1 MHTVQSYHPS
11 TRVCTAPVV
20 IAARRNGTI
29 KIRFQAVTRA
39 KNALLAPC
47 RKRESGIM
55 SQIWRAR
62 VLAAAGIGA
71 PVIVAALLI
80 PGRGHLN
87 AANNALILVV
97 AVVAV
102 AVNGNRLAAAVA
114 ALSAAISFDFFLTA
128 PYYSLRIARW
138 DDVITDALLL
148 VVGLVVGDLAA
159 RGQVHRAR
167 SDQRGGEVATMHAM
181 TELVAEGEGPEF
193 IAIVAAGE
201 LRDLL
206 HLRDCRFTRDQEVSS
221 AAHVTP
227 NGAVLIGTVPW
238 ATGKFGLPTKEVDLP
253 VRSHGFVLGHYLL
266 TPKPIVPVSD
276 EELRVAVAIAD
287 QVGAA
292 MSDTTLS
299 T

>member
-1 MHTVQSYHPS
+1 
-11 TRVCTAPVV
+11 
-20 IAARRNGTI
+20 
-29 KIRFQAVTRA
+29 
-39 KNALLAPC
+39 
-47 RKRESGIM
+47 M
-55 SQIWRAR
+55 SQIGRTR
-62 VLAAAGIGA
+62 VLAAAAIGA

-102 AVNGNRLAAAVA
+102 AANGSRLAAAVA
-114 ALSAAISFDFFLTA
+114 ALSAAISFDFFLTT

-138 DDVITDALLL
+138 EDVITDALLL

-159 RGQVHRAR
+159 RGRAHRAR
-167 SDQRGGEVATMHAM
+167 SDQRSGEVATMHAM

-193 IAIVAAGE
+193 VAIVAAAE

-206 HLRDCRFTRDQEVSS
+206 HLRDCRFSRDLEVSS

-227 NGAVLIGTVPW
+227 NGAVLIGTLPW

-253 VRSHGFVLGHYLL
+253 VRSHGSVLGHFLL
-266 TPKPIVPVSD
+266 IPRPVVPVTD

-292 MSDTTLS
+292 MSATSLS